1 MDQNLRNHEEYSKI
15 FNFKFLKNMIT
26 GPKYKIARR
35 LGAPIFE
42 KTQTQKYALHLE
54 RKGKKRGFSKAK
66 SEYGIQMNEK
76 QKARFTYGLSEKQF
90 SNYVKEALLKKDSNT
105 SQIIFEFLETRLDN
119 VLYRLG
125 FSSTRLGSRQ
135 IVSHGHI
142 TVNGRKVDT
151 PSKRVVIGDKIEIAP
166 RSINKTIFEDLDQ
179 KTKNAVVPSW
189 LKYDPI
195 KKVAEV
201 QGKPQMVKTENMFDL
216 NAVIE
221 FYSR

>member
-1 MDQNLRNHEEYSKI
+1 
-15 FNFKFLKNMIT
+15 MIT

-76 QKARFTYGLSEKQF
+76 QKARFTYGLSERQF

-151 PSKRVVIGDKIEIAP
+151 PSKRVIVGDKIEIAP
-166 RSINKTIFEDLDQ
+166 RSIKKTIFENLDE
-179 KTKNAVVPSW
+179 KTKNVVVPSW
-189 LKYDPI
+189 LKYDPT
-195 KKVAEV
+195 KKIAEV
-201 QGKPQMVKTENMFDL
+201 QGKPQLVKTENMFDL

>member
-1 MDQNLRNHEEYSKI
+1 
-15 FNFKFLKNMIT
+15 MIT

-76 QKARFTYGLSEKQF
+76 QKARFTYGLSERQF

-151 PSKRVVIGDKIEIAP
+151 PSKRVIVGDKIEIAP
-166 RSINKTIFEDLDQ
+166 RSIKKTIFENLDE
-179 KTKNAVVPSW
+179 KTKNVVVPSW

-195 KKVAEV
+195 KKIAEV
-201 QGKPQMVKTENMFDL
+201 QGKPQLVKTENMFDL

>member
-1 MDQNLRNHEEYSKI
+1 
-15 FNFKFLKNMIT
+15 MIT

-42 KTQTQKYALHLE
+42 KTQTQKYTLHLE
-54 RKGKKRGFSKAK
+54 RKGKKRGFAKAK

-105 SQIIFEFLETRLDN
+105 SQVIFEFLETRLDN

-142 TVNGRKVDT
+142 MVNGRKVNT
-151 PSKRVVIGDKIEIAP
+151 PSKRVVVGDKIEIAG
-166 RSINKTIFEDLDQ
+166 RSAKKSMFEKLDEKTRDVSI
-179 KTKNAVVPSW
+179 PSW
-189 LKYDPI
+189 IKYDPI
-195 KKVAEV
+195 KKVAEI
-201 QGKPQMVKTENMFDL
+201 QGKPQLVKTENMFDL